1 PTRPVWLISGA
12 PTSLSYSPVS
22 DCEAAADLHGVISP
36 VLPTPSQ
43 AGHVISGKRNMK
55 QTRAIPETFLGV
67 GYTRDRAGL
76 PLEAVR
82 VPVPHP
88 AADQVLI
95 RVAASSL
102 NPLEYKLA
110 DLNFMGRTP
119 PVVLGLDLAGVVAA
133 VGPGVSGVA
142 VGDAVAALADLNG
155 DGGWVAT
162 GGSGGEGGYA
172 VARQFLTVGKPP
184 SLSFRNEAALP
195 MCFLS
200 AFAGLYRALRA
211 GDTVYVPGGGG
222 GVGHL
227 AVQVAARAL
236 GAGLVISSGSTP
248 QSIALARQSGA
259 QHVFDYKRD
268 DIAAEIAKL
277 TGGRGVDVV
286 FDATYSEQGFVQTAQ
301 TVRRG
306 GSWVVLGLG
315 PGKAAGLAGA
325 RRPVD
330 AIRAER
336 GARQVNVTLLRH
348 SPDPATLDSEAQAF
362 LQRGMALAMEWAT
375 QGLVVPHVSQT
386 IDSTVEAINA
396 GLQSLKAGRGILGKV
411 AVIVDRDLAAGK

>member
-1 PTRPVWLISGA
+1 MTRSRRPVESG
-12 PTSLSYSPVS
+12 S
-22 DCEAAADLHGVISP
+22 D
-36 VLPTPSQ
+36 
-43 AGHVISGKRNMK
+43 MK
-55 QTRAIPETFLGV
+55 QTETIPETFLGV

-82 VPVPHP
+82 VPVPQP
-88 AADQVLI
+88 AVDQVLI

-119 PVVLGLDLAGVVAA
+119 PVVLGLDLAGVVVA
-133 VGPGVSGVA
+133 VGQGVKGLA
-142 VGDAVAALADLNG
+142 VGDAVAAMADLNG
-155 DGGWVAT
+155 DGGWAA
-162 GGSGGEGGYA
+162 GESAGEGGYA
-172 VARQFLTVGKPP
+172 AAPQFLTVGKPP
-184 SLSFRNEAALP
+184 SLSFRDAAALP

-200 AFAGLYRALRA
+200 AFAGLYRAVQA
-211 GDTVYVPGGGG
+211 GDTVYIPGGGG

-227 AVQVAARAL
+227 AVQMAARAL

-259 QHVFDYKRD
+259 HHVFDYKRD
-268 DIAAEIAKL
+268 DVAAEIAKL

-286 FDATYSEQGFVQTAQ
+286 FDATYSEQGFVETAK

-306 GSWVVLGLG
+306 GSWIVLGVG
-315 PGKAAGLAGA
+315 PGKTTRLVETHS
-325 RRPVD
+325 PVD
-330 AIRAER
+330 AILAER
-336 GARQVNVTLLRH
+336 DARHVNVNLLRYF
-348 SPDPATLDSEAQAF
+348 SEPATLNDEARGL

-386 IDSTVEAINA
+386 IESTVEEINT
-396 GLQSLKAGRGILGKV
+396 GLQTLKAGHGVLGKV
-411 AVIVDRDLAAGK
+411 AVIVDSGLAAGK